1 MVKEE
6 NQLYYWPIE
15 LIKRKIR
22 LELYNVDA
30 KVIKLGL
37 FGKSSAR

>member
-15 LIKRKIR
+15 LINRKVR